1 MDSQQTRRALVIDD
15 DTRVRNTL
23 QEIMTSFGYSAATAA
38 SGGEGISL
46 FDKGRYNVVLTDLM
60 MPDMTGWEVLAAVR
74 ALDPEIPVIIVT
86 GAPVCTDDRH
96 IALPPVAFVTK
107 PVDMEILEAALSSV
121 LRAAKPSAGR
131 G

>member
-1 MDSQQTRRALVIDD
+1 MDSQETRRALVIDD

-86 GAPVCTDDRH
+86 GAPVCTDDRR

-107 PVDMEILEAALSSV
+107 PVDMEILEEALSSV
-121 LRAAKPSAGR
+121 L
-131 G
+131 

>member
-1 MDSQQTRRALVIDD
+1 MDSQHRRRALVIDD
-15 DTRVRNTL
+15 DTRVRDTL

-38 SGGEGISL
+38 SGPEGISL
-46 FDKGRYNVVLTDLM
+46 FDKGRYDVVLTDLM

-86 GAPVCTDDRH
+86 GAPVYADDRR
-96 IALPPVAFVTK
+96 IALPPVAFVRK
-107 PVDMEILEAALSSV
+107 PVDMEILEKALSSV
-121 LRAAKPSAGR
+121 LREAEPSACR